1 MALIRK
7 RYTSFGREDKL
18 VGVKALLRGDSI
30 IIRAIAFALCVG
42 IYLLVVEVTHKKTSA
57 ENATQD
63 TIVTTQKK

>member
-30 IIRAIAFALCVG
+30 IIRAIAFALCAG
-42 IYLLVVEVTHKKTSA
+42 IYLLVVEVTHKKTPT
-57 ENATQD
+57 ENTTQD
-63 TIVTTQKK
+63 SVVTAPKK